1 MYCQNKTKY
10 MTKEQLIE
18 KMNILFDSVTKG
30 MTKDLEKLLA
40 SGAVDYESAD
50 NDFLLPRKILQAILK
65 EEQFQHKPLSEDRKT
80 KKEIESYYAMI

>member
-1 MYCQNKTKY
+1 
-10 MTKEQLIE
+10 MTREQFID

-30 MTKDLEKLLA
+30 MPKDLEKLLA
-40 SGAVDYESAD
+40 SGGVDYESAD

-65 EEQFQHKPLSEDRKT
+65 EEQFQHKPLSEDKKT